1 MKPKTWNFLSEVKT
15 GAGLDGTGRDWTGLD
30 GTGRDWTG
38 LDGTGRDVLSGIGG
52 LNLETAGQTWR
63 PGIRTE
69 KCCQNPTI
77 REKLSSQ
84 VH

>member
-15 GAGLDGTGRDWTGLD
+15 GA
-30 GTGRDWTG
+30 G

-69 KCCQNPTI
+69 KCCQNPTM
-77 REKLSSQ
+77 REKLFLW
-84 VH
+84 VNHLLRHIFIFVFN